1 MRWFAL
7 AVFVMLAAGCAVFE
21 QTPED
26 MQNKLGNATKGQ
38 LYECDPLGPQ

>member
-1 MRWFAL
+1 MKWLVLGLL
-7 AVFVMLAAGCAVFE
+7 AMAAGCAVFE

-38 LYECDPLGPQ
+38 LYERDPLGPQ

>member
-1 MRWFAL
+1 MRWLLLGLLAL
-7 AVFVMLAAGCAVFE
+7 MAGCAVFE

-38 LYECDPLGPQ
+38 LYERDPLGPQ